1 MVVPPEL
8 VDVEVEVV
16 PEVVDPPAAAA
27 AARVGSLVTV
37 LVITIGEYPGAET
50 VPPETM
56 ETGCAAGCPA
66 VSADY

>member
-1 MVVPPEL
+1 MVVPPEV
-8 VDVEVEVV
+8 VDVEVVVV

-56 ETGCAAGCPA
+56 ETGCAAVCPA
-66 VSADY
+66 AVEDD